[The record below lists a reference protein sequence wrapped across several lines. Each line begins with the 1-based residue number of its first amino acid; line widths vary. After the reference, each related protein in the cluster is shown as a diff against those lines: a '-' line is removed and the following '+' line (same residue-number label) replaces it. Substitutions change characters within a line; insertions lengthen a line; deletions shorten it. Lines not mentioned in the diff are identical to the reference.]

1 MPKITPYK
9 GNDTIR
15 MGKSESD
22 PKTYN
27 ARWWKSRSDREL
39 AASVFGVVNF
49 LKKNQGW
56 RQNQAALFAR
66 LYGNLPIWNYLGIN
80 LSKLNAQY
88 RFPAERPTLNVVQ
101 SCTDALVARMVQSKP
116 KPMFITDAGDTVKRK
131 TAKQLNKF
139 VDGEFYQVDAYQLG
153 EQVLRDACILGDG
166 LLKVYEDDRGRV
178 NAERVIPTEVFVDE
192 TDAMYGK
199 PQQMFQLKIIDREVA
214 AECYP
219 EHRASVMAANPA
231 YFDSS
236 TEAQNS
242 ISSQIMIVEAWRLPS
257 GYESGDGRHVIAIDN
272 DILLKEEWTEMDFPF
287 VKFPYAPRTLGF
299 WAQGLAE
306 QLMGLQSEINRL
318 LYVAQQ
324 ALHLCGVPKWLIED
338 GSKIV
343 SAHVNNQIGGFI
355 KYQGTPP
362 VLQAFQCLPPEH
374 YAQLERLVNYAYQQ
388 SGVSQLA
395 AASKKP
401 SGLNSGAAIR
411 EYDDLQA
418 DRFAF
423 IQDRY
428 QSFFLDLAKKMYRKA
443 KMIAERDGSYSTIY
457 PGKNTISKI
466 ELPLQD
472 LDDDDFIIQ
481 AFPVSSLSKNPAQR
495 KQQVIDDMQA
505 GLIDPVEGR
514 RLIDYPD
521 LQQTMDLLIAPE
533 ERILQILDEIVEDG
547 KYTPPDST
555 MDLVLAKRLVM
566 QYYNKY
572 MMGRVDPE
580 KADLLRTFNTQI
592 EVIQSAAAQP
602 QAAPGMPGAPV
613 APQAVPEQPP
623 VSPMIPN
630 TQGAM

>member
-15 MGKSESD
+15 VGKSESD

-27 ARWWKSRSDREL
+27 ARWWKAKSDREL

-139 VDGEFYQVDAYQLG
+139 VDGEFYQIDAYQLG
-153 EQVLRDACILGDG
+153 EQVLRDACVLGDG
-166 LLKVYEDDRGRV
+166 VLKVFEDDKGRV
-178 NAERVIPTEVFVDE
+178 TAERVLCTELFVDE

-199 PQQMFQLKIIDREVA
+199 PQGMFQLKIMDRDVA
-214 AECYP
+214 AEVYP
-219 EHRASVMAANPA
+219 EHRSSVYAANPA

-272 DILLKEEWTEMDFPF
+272 DILLKEEWTETDFPF
-287 VKFPYAPRTLGF
+287 VKFPYAPRTLGY

-338 GSKIV
+338 GSRIV

-362 VLQAFQCLPPEH
+362 VLQSFQCLPPEH

-411 EYDDLQA
+411 EFDDLQA

-481 AFPVSSLSKNPAQR
+481 AFPVSSLSKNPSMR

-505 GLIDPVEGR
+505 GLIDPAEGR

-533 ERILQILDEIVEDG
+533 ERLLQILDEIVEDG

-555 MDLVLAKRLVM
+555 MDLALAKRLVL

-572 MMGRVDPE
+572 MMGKVDPA
-580 KADLLRTFNTQI
+580 KADMLRTFNTQI
-592 EVIQSAAAQP
+592 EVIQQAAAQP
-602 QAAPGMPGAPV
+602 PPAMPVA
-613 APQAVPEQPP
+613 APQATPEPTP

-630 TQGAM
+630 VQGAI